1 MARVYALLA
10 RLKIE
15 SGAFSQ
21 LTTQYMRER
30 FNPANPDDASVRYF
44 SYGAQF
50 QPSVWSVFRFSHDMI
65 DVIEGPNDGLVS
77 VASSKWDERGYRGT
91 LDGVSH
97 LDLINWY
104 VLRPVC
110 EA

>member
-1 MARVYALLA
+1 VARVYALLA